1 MKGKHPTVSKMT
13 NIFRTIALELGRT
26 LLKLAVDRALRRELP
41 AIFAKLDIELPSM
54 LVNHAKPLEV
64 QAVVTD
70 VIEKKLGR
78 TATATQVSTILGL
91 YDPVKAAIR
100 NLVKR

>member
-1 MKGKHPTVSKMT
+1 VKGKHPTVSQMT
-13 NIFRTIALELGRT
+13 GIFRTIALELGRT

-41 AIFAKLDIELPSM
+41 AIFAKLDMELPFLLINS
-54 LVNHAKPLEV
+54 AKPLEV

-70 VIEKKLGR
+70 IIEEKIGR
-78 TATATQVSTILGL
+78 TATATQISTVLSL

-100 NLVKR
+100 NLIKR

>member
-1 MKGKHPTVSKMT
+1 MT
-13 NIFRTIALELGRT
+13 SFFRTIALEISRA

-41 AIFAKLDIELPSM
+41 AIFAKLDMELPL

-64 QAVVTD
+64 QAAVTD
-70 VIEKKLGR
+70 VIEEKLGR
-78 TATATQVSTILGL
+78 TATATQVSTILSL

-100 NLVKR
+100 NLKR

>member
-1 MKGKHPTVSKMT
+1 MKA
-13 NIFRTIALELGRT
+13 IIRTIALELGRT
-26 LLKLAVDRALRRELP
+26 LLKLAVDRALRKELP

-54 LVNHAKPLEV
+54 LVDHAKPLEV

-70 VIEKKLGR
+70 VVEEKLGGI
-78 TATATQVSTILGL
+78 ATATQVQAVLGL

-100 NLVKR
+100 NLKR

>member
-1 MKGKHPTVSKMT
+1 MKS
-13 NIFRTIALELGRT
+13 IFRTIALDLGRT
-26 LLKLAVDRALRRELP
+26 LLRLAVDRALRKELP

-54 LVNHAKPLEV
+54 LVDHAKPLEV

-70 VIEKKLGR
+70 VVEEKLGAI
-78 TATATQVSTILGL
+78 ATATQVSAVLSL

-100 NLVKR
+100 NLKR

>member
-1 MKGKHPTVSKMT
+1 MKA
-13 NIFRTIALELGRT
+13 IIRTIALELGRI
-26 LLKLAVDRALRRELP
+26 LLKFAVDRALRKELP

-54 LVNHAKPLEV
+54 LVDHAKPLEV

-70 VIEKKLGR
+70 VVEEKLGGI
-78 TATATQVSTILGL
+78 ATATQVSAVLSL

-100 NLVKR
+100 NLKR

>member
-1 MKGKHPTVSKMT
+1 MK
-13 NIFRTIALELGRT
+13 NILRTIALELGRT

-41 AIFAKLDIELPSM
+41 AIFAKLDMELPPM
-54 LVNHAKPLEV
+54 LNHAKPLEV

-70 VIEKKLGR
+70 AIEEKLGGI
-78 TATATQVSTILGL
+78 ATATQISAVLGL

-100 NLVKR
+100 NIRR

>member
-1 MKGKHPTVSKMT
+1 MKA
-13 NIFRTIALELGRT
+13 IIRTSALELGRT

-70 VIEKKLGR
+70 VIEEKIGGI
-78 TATATQVSTILGL
+78 ATATQVSAVLSL

-100 NLVKR
+100 NLKR

>member
-1 MKGKHPTVSKMT
+1 MT

-41 AIFAKLDIELPSM
+41 AIFAKLDMELPFL
-54 LVNHAKPLEV
+54 LVNSAKPLEV

-70 VIEKKLGR
+70 IIEEKIGR
-78 TATATQVSTILGL
+78 TATATQISTVLSL

-100 NLVKR
+100 NLIKR